1 MKKPQDVFSAEL
13 LQWTVVR
20 RRCVSLLYPMHRQ
33 ARCLFSDFK
42 STAYPVNKI
51 RRRKLMNPQIQQAL
65 CNSVQG
71 YIMEYKITDA
81 RQDKAGWAA
90 GHVCT
95 AKVFTWAG
103 KCIFSPEDTWKCI
116 KCTDLPSLR
125 KMQGSREILSFYC
138 ICVSFKCVQNIPK
151 TLNRDSFSK
160 SINAF
165 CYHY

>member
-13 LQWTVVR
+13 LQWTVAR
-20 RRCVSLLYPMHRQ
+20 RRRVSLLYLTHRQ

-71 YIMEYKITDA
+71 YIMEYKIA
-81 RQDKAGWAA
+81 DKA

-103 KCIFSPEDTWKCI
+103 QCIFSPEDTWKWI
-116 KCTDLPSLR
+116 KCTDLSSLR
-125 KMQGSREILSFYC
+125 TMQGSREILSFYC
-138 ICVSFKCVQNIPK
+138 ICVFPLNVFKIFPKPWTGTVFPRALMLSVIIININL
-151 TLNRDSFSK
+151 TQ
-160 SINAF
+160 
-165 CYHY
+165 